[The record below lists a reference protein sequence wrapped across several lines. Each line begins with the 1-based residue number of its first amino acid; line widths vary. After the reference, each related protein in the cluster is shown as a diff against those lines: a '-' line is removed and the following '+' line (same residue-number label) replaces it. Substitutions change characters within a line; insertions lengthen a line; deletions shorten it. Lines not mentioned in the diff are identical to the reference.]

1 MYLKYLVQYLKYG
14 RLYYY
19 YYYCQLVVEK
29 LLPLSWG
36 CWHFT
41 RVSFHVTE
49 NVIGSLTLPSRTLVF

>member
-1 MYLKYLVQYLKYG
+1 MYFKYLVQSLKYD

-19 YYYCQLVVEK
+19 YYCKLVVEK

-41 RVSFHVTE
+41 RVSFHGTE
-49 NVIGSLTLPSRTLVF
+49 NVTGSLTLPSRTLVF